1 MAESDMK
8 KMATEIWK
16 SVDVKIE
23 KKKEFHCSKMVIYV
37 NNLDVK
43 KLLVSDKFAYGKNKE
58 TNVKYFIRYKKLKKL
73 DH

>member
-23 KKKEFHCSKMVIYV
+23 KKKRVSLLQ
-37 NNLDVK
+37 NGNLCK
-43 KLLVSDKFAYGKNKE
+43 
-58 TNVKYFIRYKKLKKL
+58 
-73 DH
+73 

>member
-1 MAESDMK
+1 MGESDMK
-8 KMATEIWK
+8 KMAMEILK

-23 KKKEFHCSKMVIYV
+23 KKKEFHCSKMVIDV

-58 TNVKYFIRYKKLKKL
+58 TNVKYFIGYKKLKKL

>member
-1 MAESDMK
+1 MK
-8 KMATEIWK
+8 KMAMEILK

-23 KKKEFHCSKMVIYV
+23 KKKEFHCSKMVINV

-58 TNVKYFIRYKKLKKL
+58 TNVKYFIGYKKLKKL

>member
-1 MAESDMK
+1 MGESDMK
-8 KMATEIWK
+8 KMAMEILK

-23 KKKEFHCSKMVIYV
+23 KKKEFHCSKMVINV

-58 TNVKYFIRYKKLKKL
+58 TNVKYFIGYKKLKKL

>member
-1 MAESDMK
+1 MK
-8 KMATEIWK
+8 KMAMEILK

-23 KKKEFHCSKMVIYV
+23 KKKEFHCSKMVIDV

-58 TNVKYFIRYKKLKKL
+58 TNVKYFIGYKKLKKL

>member
-23 KKKEFHCSKMVIYV
+23 KKKES
-37 NNLDVK
+37 
-43 KLLVSDKFAYGKNKE
+43 
-58 TNVKYFIRYKKLKKL
+58 FIAPKW
-73 DH
+73 

>member
-1 MAESDMK
+1 MGESDMK
-8 KMATEIWK
+8 KMATEILK

-23 KKKEFHCSKMVIYV
+23 KKKEFHCSKMVIDV

-58 TNVKYFIRYKKLKKL
+58 TNVKYFIGYKKLKKL

>member
-1 MAESDMK
+1 
-8 KMATEIWK
+8 
-16 SVDVKIE
+16 
-23 KKKEFHCSKMVIYV
+23 MVIDV

-58 TNVKYFIRYKKLKKL
+58 TNVKYFTGYKKLKKL

>member
-23 KKKEFHCSKMVIYV
+23 KKKS
-37 NNLDVK
+37 
-43 KLLVSDKFAYGKNKE
+43 
-58 TNVKYFIRYKKLKKL
+58 FIAPKW
-73 DH
+73 